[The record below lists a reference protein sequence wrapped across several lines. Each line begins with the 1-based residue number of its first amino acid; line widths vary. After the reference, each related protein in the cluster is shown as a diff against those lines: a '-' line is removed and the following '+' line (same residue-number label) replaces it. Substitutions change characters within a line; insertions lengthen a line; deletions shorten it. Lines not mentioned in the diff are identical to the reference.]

1 MFRGRSTSTEALTPA
16 ALHAFADAN
25 CVIEAFRAVAQVRR
39 DSPAIIENGRVTTY
53 AELAAKTQIVASQLG
68 ENCSTVAVLTTR
80 SANTIVALLG
90 VLAAGG
96 IYCPVDPRY
105 PDVRQDAMM
114 RAGGCSTIIATGAG
128 LPIKEG
134 RRVLKAETH
143 IGGGDRPD
151 HDWCWSIIPISR
163 HIYCSLPVRRDVPK
177 VFSCRAVRFSAP

>member
-68 ENCSTVAVLTTR
+68 ENCGTVAVLTTR

-90 VLAAGG
+90 VLTAGG
-96 IYCPVDPRY
+96 ILLPRRSSVSGCPARSD
-105 PDVRQDAMM
+105 DA
-114 RAGGCSTIIATGAG
+114 
-128 LPIKEG
+128 
-134 RRVLKAETH
+134 RRWLQH
-143 IGGGDRPD
+143 NNCDG
-151 HDWCWSIIPISR
+151 SR
-163 HIYCSLPVRRDVPK
+163 
-177 VFSCRAVRFSAP
+177 SAD